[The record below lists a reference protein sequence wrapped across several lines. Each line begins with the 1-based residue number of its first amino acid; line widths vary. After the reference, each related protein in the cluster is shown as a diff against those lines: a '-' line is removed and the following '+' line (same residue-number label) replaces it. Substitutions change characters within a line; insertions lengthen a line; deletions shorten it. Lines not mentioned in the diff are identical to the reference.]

1 MSLNLPWWGYALLSA
16 FFAALTTIFAK
27 IGVDQIS
34 SNLATAIR
42 TAVILVMTWG
52 IVAVTGEINGLGS
65 VPRNVWLFL
74 VLSAI
79 ATGLS
84 WLFYFKGLQVGLAS
98 YVAPIDKTS
107 VAMVLVLAVI
117 FLHEP
122 LTWKGV
128 VGTLLILAGT
138 LVFIL

>member
-1 MSLNLPWWGYALLSA
+1 MSLNFPWWGYALLSA

-42 TAVILVMTWG
+42 TAVILVMVWG
-52 IVAVTGEINGLGS
+52 IVFVTGEVEGLRS

-74 VLSAI
+74 FLSAV

-84 WLFYFKGLQVGLAS
+84 WLFYFKGLQVGRAS

-107 VAMVLVLAVI
+107 VAMVLILATL

-122 LTWKGV
+122 LTWQGV
-128 VGTLLILAGT
+128 LGTLLILAGT

>member
-1 MSLNLPWWGYALLSA
+1 MSLNLSWWGYALLAA

-42 TAVILVMTWG
+42 TAVILVMVWG
-52 IVAVTGEINGLGS
+52 IVFATGEVDGLRS

-74 VLSAI
+74 VLSAV

-84 WLFYFKGLQVGLAS
+84 WLFFFKGLQMGRAS

-107 VAMVLVLAVI
+107 VAMVLILSVL

-122 LTWKGV
+122 LTWQAV
-128 VGTLLILAGT
+128 LGTLLILAGT